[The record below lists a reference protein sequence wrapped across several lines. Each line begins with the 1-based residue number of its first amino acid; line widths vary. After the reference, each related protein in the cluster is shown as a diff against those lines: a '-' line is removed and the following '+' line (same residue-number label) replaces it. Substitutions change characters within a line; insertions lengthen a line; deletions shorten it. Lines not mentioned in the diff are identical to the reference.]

1 MEFASYIVI
10 GFNYNGKRYK
20 HKVEKSEIDKET
32 YEYTWTYYF
41 DEDGLRF
48 EVWGGLD
55 EDGEPTT
62 DGEDKYGH
70 CTPFAV
76 NVYEIDEDGE
86 GTQLEQ
92 IDEIDVEECV

>member
-55 EDGEPTT
+55 ENGEPAT
-62 DGEDKYGH
+62 GSVDKRI
-70 CTPFAV
+70 PFAV
-76 NVYEIDEDGE
+76 NVYEIDVEDGE

-92 IDEIDVEECV
+92 IDEVDIDECI

>member
-1 MEFASYIVI
+1 MEFANYIVI
-10 GFNYNGKRYK
+10 GFNYNGKRYN

-32 YEYTWTYYF
+32 YEDTWTYYF

-55 EDGEPTT
+55 EDGEPATGG
-62 DGEDKYGH
+62 DE
-70 CTPFAV
+70 CIPFAV
-76 NVYEIDEDGE
+76 NIYEIVDGE

-92 IDEIDVEECV
+92 IDEVDVEECV